1 MLKKSA
7 SFVLASLSGSTY
19 RSVRLASSLAA
30 AALDGL
36 FEHPA
41 AILISV
47 PSKPLKQKGSIMVR
61 DSIPVKIG
69 IGAAIVVAAIFLSP
83 WLDHGTF
90 AEELAMSQSTI
101 EQAFPTSSKCKRC
114 HERVFEEWETSPLSR
129 SIHSPAFRASLDA
142 FLSSPAGKDKA
153 LCFRCHAPHVREFP
167 DQVQLFIDQA
177 KAGDPSLDGVAC
189 AQCHLIKQVDRTKQ
203 PPEPKYE
210 LESKTIYG
218 PYKDA
223 VQNRAHQSMELGLFQ
238 KSDLCLNCHQSVP
251 SAANLGKANDLL
263 GNWDQSKAVK
273 SGKECQTC
281 HMPEQIGE
289 SANGEKK
296 RKTANHT
303 FPGRIGKLRQE
314 AAKVDVHTKVEGEKT
329 TVTVNVQSLVPHN
342 LPATHPAWATVV
354 LDLDIKGKNL
364 KTVFTDKRVYGRVY
378 QDAKGQ
384 KTSFDFEAVK
394 VFEDTVLK
402 PEETRVETFTFP
414 TPKDTKTFDV
424 EVTLN
429 YAPITG
435 PAPFLQR
442 VEAESSKG
450 SQDPVFQPIEI
461 IKYAE
466 NISVNK

>member
-1 MLKKSA
+1 
-7 SFVLASLSGSTY
+7 
-19 RSVRLASSLAA
+19 
-30 AALDGL
+30 
-36 FEHPA
+36 
-41 AILISV
+41 
-47 PSKPLKQKGSIMVR
+47 MVR
-61 DSIPVKIG
+61 DSIGVKVG
-69 IGAAIVVAAIFLSP
+69 IGASVAVVALFLAH
-83 WLDHGTF
+83 WLDRGTF
-90 AEELAMSQSTI
+90 AQETAMSQSTI
-101 EQAFPTSSKCKRC
+101 EQAFPSSSKCKRC

-142 FLSSPAGKDKA
+142 FLASPAGKDKA

-167 DQVQLFIDQA
+167 NQAQLFIDQA

-210 LESKTIYG
+210 LESKTLYG
-218 PYKDA
+218 PYKDS
-223 VQNRAHQSMELGLFQ
+223 VQNRAHQSMELRLFQ

-251 SAANLGKANDLL
+251 SAAGLGKTNDLL

-296 RKTANHT
+296 RKVANHT

-314 AAKVDVHTKVEGEKT
+314 AAKLDVQTKIDGEKA
-329 TVTVNVQSLVPHN
+329 TVTVTVQSLVPHN
-342 LPATHPAWATVV
+342 LPTTHPAWATVV

-364 KTVFTDKRVYGRVY
+364 KTVFTDKRIYGRVY

-394 VFEDTVLK
+394 VLADTVLK

-461 IKYAE
+461 VKYAE
-466 NISVNK
+466 NIPISK

>member
-1 MLKKSA
+1 MMGRNSM
-7 SFVLASLSGSTY
+7 G
-19 RSVRLASSLAA
+19 
-30 AALDGL
+30 
-36 FEHPA
+36 
-41 AILISV
+41 
-47 PSKPLKQKGSIMVR
+47 
-61 DSIPVKIG
+61 VKLG
-69 IGAAIVVAAIFLSP
+69 IGAVIVAALCLSQ
-83 WLDHGTF
+83 WLDHALYAQEVAKPTL
-90 AEELAMSQSTI
+90 EK
-101 EQAFPTSSKCKRC
+101 AFPSSSKCKRC
-114 HERVFEEWETSPLSR
+114 HERVFEEWETSPLSK

-142 FLSSPAGKDKA
+142 FLASPAGKDKA

-167 DQVQLFIDQA
+167 EQAQLFIDQA

-210 LESKTIYG
+210 LGSKTLYG
-218 PYKDA
+218 PYKDF
-223 VQNRAHQSMELGLFQ
+223 VQNLAHQSMELGLFQ

-251 SAANLGKANDLL
+251 SAANLGKSNDLL

-273 SGKECQTC
+273 SGKECQSC
-281 HMPEQIGE
+281 HMPEQVGE

-314 AAKVDVHTKVEGEKT
+314 AAKLDVQTKIEGDKT
-329 TVTVNVQSLVPHN
+329 IVTVKVQSLVPHS
-342 LPATHPAWATVV
+342 LPTTHPAWATVA

-364 KTVFTDKRVYGRVY
+364 KTVFTDKRIYGRVY

-394 VFEDTVLK
+394 VLEDTVLK

-435 PAPFLQR
+435 PALFLQR

-450 SQDPVFQPIEI
+450 SQDPVFQSIEI
-461 IKYAE
+461 VKFAE
-466 NISVNK
+466 NISVK

>member
-1 MLKKSA
+1 
-7 SFVLASLSGSTY
+7 
-19 RSVRLASSLAA
+19 
-30 AALDGL
+30 
-36 FEHPA
+36 
-41 AILISV
+41 
-47 PSKPLKQKGSIMVR
+47 LKQKDEMMVRGSIG
-61 DSIPVKIG
+61 VKIG
-69 IGAAIVVAAIFLSP
+69 IGAAIVVVALYLAP
-83 WLDHGTF
+83 WLDLGTF
-90 AEELAMSQSTI
+90 AAEVALSQSTI
-101 EQAFPTSSKCKRC
+101 EQAFPASSKCKRC

-142 FLSSPAGKDKA
+142 FLASPAGKDKA
-153 LCFRCHAPHVREFP
+153 MCFRCHAPHVREFSN
-167 DQVQLFIDQA
+167 QVQLFINQA

-210 LESKTIYG
+210 LVSKTVYG
-218 PYKDA
+218 PYKDS

-251 SAANLGKANDLL
+251 SAAVLGKTNDLL

-281 HMPEQIGE
+281 HMPEQVGE

-314 AAKVDVHTKVEGEKT
+314 AVKLDVKTKIEGENT
-329 TVTVNVQSLVPHN
+329 TVMVKVQSLVPHN

-394 VFEDTVLK
+394 VLEDTVLK
-402 PEETRVETFTFP
+402 PEEMRVETFTFP
-414 TPKDTKTFDV
+414 TPKDTRTFDV

-442 VEAESSKG
+442 VEAEASKG
-450 SQDPVFQPIEI
+450 SQDPVFQPVEI
-461 IKYAE
+461 VKYAE
-466 NISVNK
+466 NVSVPK

>member
-1 MLKKSA
+1 
-7 SFVLASLSGSTY
+7 
-19 RSVRLASSLAA
+19 
-30 AALDGL
+30 
-36 FEHPA
+36 
-41 AILISV
+41 
-47 PSKPLKQKGSIMVR
+47 
-61 DSIPVKIG
+61 
-69 IGAAIVVAAIFLSP
+69 
-83 WLDHGTF
+83 
-90 AEELAMSQSTI
+90 MSQSTI

-129 SIHSPAFRASLDA
+129 SIHTPAFRASLDA
-142 FLSSPAGKDKA
+142 FLASPAGKDKA

-177 KAGDPSLDGVAC
+177 KAGAPSLDGVAC
-189 AQCHLIKQVDRTKQ
+189 AQCHLIKQVDRKKQ

-210 LESKTIYG
+210 LENKTIYG
-218 PYKDA
+218 PYKDS

-238 KSDLCLNCHQSVP
+238 KSDLCLNCHQWVP
-251 SAANLGKANDLL
+251 SAASLGKTNDLL

-281 HMPEQIGE
+281 HMPEQVGE

-314 AAKVDVHTKVEGEKT
+314 AAKLAVQTKIEGEKT
-329 TVTVNVQSLVPHN
+329 TVTVKVQSLIPQN

-364 KTVFTDKRVYGRVY
+364 KTVFTDKRIYGRVY

-394 VFEDTVLK
+394 VLEDTVLK

-424 EVTLN
+424 EVALN

-435 PAPFLQR
+435 PVLFLQR

-450 SQDPVFQPIEI
+450 SQDSVFQPIEI
-461 IKYAE
+461 VKYAE
-466 NISVNK
+466 NISVK

>member
-1 MLKKSA
+1 
-7 SFVLASLSGSTY
+7 
-19 RSVRLASSLAA
+19 
-30 AALDGL
+30 
-36 FEHPA
+36 
-41 AILISV
+41 
-47 PSKPLKQKGSIMVR
+47 MVR
-61 DSIPVKIG
+61 NSIPMKIG
-69 IGAAIVVAAIFLSP
+69 ISAVIAVVVVCLAP
-83 WLDHGTF
+83 WFDRGTF
-90 AEELAMSQSTI
+90 AEEVALSQSTI

-142 FLSSPAGKDKA
+142 FLASPAGKDKA
-153 LCFRCHAPHVREFP
+153 MCFRCHAPHVREFSN
-167 DQVQLFIDQA
+167 QVQLFINQA
-177 KAGDPSLDGVAC
+177 KAGNPSLDGVAC

-210 LESKTIYG
+210 LESKTVYG
-218 PYKDA
+218 PYKDS
-223 VQNRAHQSMELGLFQ
+223 VQNRAHQSIELGLFQ
-238 KSDLCLNCHQSVP
+238 KSDLCLNCHQSVT
-251 SAANLGKANDLL
+251 SAVGLGKANDLL

-281 HMPEQIGE
+281 HMPEQVGE

-296 RKTANHT
+296 RKVANHT

-314 AAKVDVHTKVEGEKT
+314 AARLDVKTKIEGENT
-329 TVTVNVQSLVPHN
+329 TVMVKVQSLVPHN
-342 LPATHPAWATVV
+342 LPATHPAWASVV

-394 VFEDTVLK
+394 VLEDTVLK
-402 PEETRVETFTFP
+402 PEEMRIETFTFP

-435 PAPFLQR
+435 TTPFLQR

-450 SQDPVFQPIEI
+450 SQDPVFQPVEI
-461 IKYAE
+461 VKYAE
-466 NISVNK
+466 NVAISK

>member
-1 MLKKSA
+1 M
-7 SFVLASLSGSTY
+7 
-19 RSVRLASSLAA
+19 
-30 AALDGL
+30 
-36 FEHPA
+36 
-41 AILISV
+41 
-47 PSKPLKQKGSIMVR
+47 MMR
-61 DSIPVKIG
+61 DSIRAKIG
-69 IGAAIVVAAIFLSP
+69 IGAAIVMVALLLAH
-83 WLDHGTF
+83 WLASDTF
-90 AEELAMSQSTI
+90 AQEAALSQSTI
-101 EQAFPTSSKCKRC
+101 EAAFPTSSKCKRC

-129 SIHSPAFRASLDA
+129 SIHTPAFRASLDA
-142 FLSSPAGKDKA
+142 FLASPAGKDKA

-167 DQVQLFIDQA
+167 VQVQLFIDQA

-210 LESKTIYG
+210 LESKTLYG
-218 PYKDA
+218 PYKDS

-251 SAANLGKANDLL
+251 SAAGLGKTNDLL
-263 GNWDQSKAVK
+263 GNWDQSKTVK

-296 RKTANHT
+296 RKVANHT

-314 AAKVDVHTKVEGEKT
+314 AAKMDVHTKIEGEKA
-329 TVTVNVQSLVPHN
+329 TVTVKVQSLVPHN

-364 KTVFTDKRVYGRVY
+364 KTVFTDKRIYGRVY

-394 VFEDTVLK
+394 VLEDTVLK

-435 PAPFLQR
+435 PVPFLQR

-461 IKYAE
+461 VKYAE
-466 NISVNK
+466 NISVK

>member
-1 MLKKSA
+1 MVLLKRKNR
-7 SFVLASLSGSTY
+7 TM
-19 RSVRLASSLAA
+19 VRNSSLT
-30 AALDGL
+30 
-36 FEHPA
+36 
-41 AILISV
+41 
-47 PSKPLKQKGSIMVR
+47 
-61 DSIPVKIG
+61 KIG
-69 IGAAIVVAAIFLSP
+69 IGTVIVVGVLLLAP
-83 WLDHGTF
+83 WFDRSTF

-101 EQAFPTSSKCKRC
+101 EQVFPSSSKCKRC

-153 LCFRCHAPHVREFP
+153 VCFRCHAPHVREFP
-167 DQVQLFIDQA
+167 AQVQLFIDQA

-210 LESKTIYG
+210 LESKTLYG
-218 PYKDA
+218 PYKDS
-223 VQNRAHQSMELGLFQ
+223 VQNRAHRSVELGLFQ

-251 SAANLGKANDLL
+251 SAANLGKTNDLL

-296 RKTANHT
+296 RKVANHT

-314 AAKVDVHTKVEGEKT
+314 AAKLDVQAKIEGEST
-329 TVTVNVQSLVPHN
+329 TVTVKVQSLVPHN
-342 LPATHPAWATVV
+342 LPATHPAWATVMLV
-354 LDLDIKGKNL
+354 LDIKGKNL
-364 KTVFTDKRVYGRVY
+364 RTVYTDKRVYGRVY

-394 VFEDTVLK
+394 VLEDTVLK
-402 PEETRVETFTFP
+402 PEELRVEIFTFP

-442 VEAESSKG
+442 VEAESSAG

-461 IKYAE
+461 VKYAE
-466 NISVNK
+466 NVSVNK

>member
-1 MLKKSA
+1 
-7 SFVLASLSGSTY
+7 
-19 RSVRLASSLAA
+19 
-30 AALDGL
+30 
-36 FEHPA
+36 
-41 AILISV
+41 
-47 PSKPLKQKGSIMVR
+47 MVR
-61 DSIPVKIG
+61 NSIPMKIG
-69 IGAAIVVAAIFLSP
+69 ISAVIAVVVVCLAP
-83 WLDHGTF
+83 WFDRGTF
-90 AEELAMSQSTI
+90 AEEVALSQSTI

-142 FLSSPAGKDKA
+142 FLASPAGKDKA
-153 LCFRCHAPHVREFP
+153 MCFRCHAPHVREFSN
-167 DQVQLFIDQA
+167 QVQLFINQA

-210 LESKTIYG
+210 LESKTVYG
-218 PYKDA
+218 PYKDS
-223 VQNRAHQSMELGLFQ
+223 VQNRAHQSIELGLFQ
-238 KSDLCLNCHQSVP
+238 KSDLCLNCHQSVT
-251 SAANLGKANDLL
+251 SAVGLGKANDLL

-281 HMPEQIGE
+281 HMPEQVGE
-289 SANGEKK
+289 SANGERK
-296 RKTANHT
+296 RKVANHT

-314 AAKVDVHTKVEGEKT
+314 AAKLDVKTKIEGENT
-329 TVTVNVQSLVPHN
+329 TVMVKVQSLVPHN
-342 LPATHPAWATVV
+342 LPATHPAWASVV

-394 VFEDTVLK
+394 VLEDTVLK
-402 PEETRVETFTFP
+402 PEEMRIETFTFP

-435 PAPFLQR
+435 TTPFLQR

-450 SQDPVFQPIEI
+450 SQDPVFQPVEI
-461 IKYAE
+461 VKYAE
-466 NISVNK
+466 NVAISK

>member
-1 MLKKSA
+1 
-7 SFVLASLSGSTY
+7 
-19 RSVRLASSLAA
+19 
-30 AALDGL
+30 
-36 FEHPA
+36 
-41 AILISV
+41 
-47 PSKPLKQKGSIMVR
+47 MVQ

-69 IGAAIVVAAIFLSP
+69 IGAAIVVVALFFSH
-83 WLDHGTF
+83 WLDSGTF
-90 AEELAMSQSTI
+90 AEELGMSQSTI

-114 HERVFEEWETSPLSR
+114 HERVFEEWDTSPLSR

-142 FLSSPAGKDKA
+142 FLASPAGKDKA

-210 LESKTIYG
+210 LESKTVYG
-218 PYKDA
+218 SYKDA

-251 SAANLGKANDLL
+251 SAANLGKTNDLL

-314 AAKVDVHTKVEGEKT
+314 AAKLDVQTKIEGEKT
-329 TVTVNVQSLVPHN
+329 TVTVKVQSLVPHN

-364 KTVFTDKRVYGRVY
+364 KTVFTDKRIYGRVY

-394 VFEDTVLK
+394 VLEDTVLK
-402 PEETRVETFTFP
+402 PEDTRVETFTFP

-461 IKYAE
+461 ITYAQ
-466 NISVNK
+466 NISVAK

>member
-1 MLKKSA
+1 M
-7 SFVLASLSGSTY
+7 
-19 RSVRLASSLAA
+19 
-30 AALDGL
+30 
-36 FEHPA
+36 
-41 AILISV
+41 
-47 PSKPLKQKGSIMVR
+47 MVR
-61 DSIPVKIG
+61 NSSHAKIG
-69 IGAAIVVAAIFLSP
+69 IGTVIMVGVLLFAP
-83 WLDHGTF
+83 WLDRSTF

-101 EQAFPTSSKCKRC
+101 EQVFPSSSKCKRC

-153 LCFRCHAPHVREFP
+153 VCFRCHAPHVREFP
-167 DQVQLFIDQA
+167 AQVQLFIDQA

-210 LESKTIYG
+210 LESKTLYG
-218 PYKDA
+218 PYKDS
-223 VQNRAHQSMELGLFQ
+223 VQNRAHRSVELGLFQ

-251 SAANLGKANDLL
+251 SAANLGKTNDLL

-296 RKTANHT
+296 RKVANHT

-314 AAKVDVHTKVEGEKT
+314 AAKLDVQAKIEGEQT
-329 TVTVNVQSLVPHN
+329 TVTVKVQSLVPHN
-342 LPATHPAWATVV
+342 LPTTHPAWATLV

-394 VFEDTVLK
+394 VLEDTVLK
-402 PEETRVETFTFP
+402 PEELRIETFTFP
-414 TPKDTKTFDV
+414 TPRDTKTFDV

-429 YAPITG
+429 YSPITG

-442 VEAESSKG
+442 VEAESSTG

-461 IKYAE
+461 VKYAE
-466 NISVNK
+466 NVPVTK